1 MSETSGQKVSCS
13 TRSLS
18 ALTPVTMKPSNFW
31 CRMSRERF
39 VELADV
45 IGGRIPGVTP
55 SRYAAHVR
63 VGRDE
68 GEVHL
73 QHRVAEPKGELAFG
87 RDLVRHQ
94 VDDRDLQRTDVLLF
108 GAAAVDR
115 QRAAERRQ
123 EGVDFV
129 AMDDDGHF

>member
-1 MSETSGQKVSCS
+1 
-13 TRSLS
+13 
-18 ALTPVTMKPSNFW
+18 
-31 CRMSRERF
+31 
-39 VELADV
+39 
-45 IGGRIPGVTP
+45 VTP
-55 SRYAAHVR
+55 SRHAAHVR

-73 QHRVAEPKGELAFG
+73 QHRVAEPKGELALG

-94 VDDRDLQRTDVLLF
+94 VDDRNLQRADVLLF

-123 EGVDFV
+123 EGWISWLWMMTGIF
-129 AMDDDGHF
+129 